1 MRTVEA
7 VESWWETLVE
17 ERTGLHLSL
26 FVPMARGGIAAHAN
40 LNRWRQGLRLAEAR
54 LQEAGASGETR
65 ADLLAPAHAWARV
78 EKAFPESSDGLAY
91 YAAPG
96 FSRFVSTPFPLTEA
110 VAVGARFRLRPLLPL
125 ARATEHFY
133 VLALSL
139 NDLRLLEGSPYS
151 VRRIELPEMARSFAA
166 ASGYV
171 YESERQVHSASP
183 AALGE
188 RGAIVHGQG
197 GNADDRRERDLE
209 HHFRR
214 LWEKITG
221 CLPDRNA
228 PIVLAAVEQYLPL
241 VAAAL
246 RDDRLLDRCVGGSP
260 DHLADEELWRRA
272 LPVAT
277 EWRFSELA
285 RRLRNSVS
293 GGRPR
298 LVSGLAEVLPAA
310 EAGRV
315 AHLFLAEHMERWGRY
330 HDRTGRLEE
339 RALPAPGDE
348 DLLERALLATL
359 SHGGEVESLAG
370 DRMPAGEPAA
380 AWLRF

>member
-1 MRTVEA
+1 M
-7 VESWWETLVE
+7 
-17 ERTGLHLSL
+17 
-26 FVPMARGGIAAHAN
+26 
-40 LNRWRQGLRLAEAR
+40 
-54 LQEAGASGETR
+54 
-65 ADLLAPAHAWARV
+65 
-78 EKAFPESSDGLAY
+78 
-91 YAAPG
+91 
-96 FSRFVSTPFPLTEA
+96 
-110 VAVGARFRLRPLLPL
+110 
-125 ARATEHFY
+125 
-133 VLALSL
+133 LALSL

-151 VRRIELPEMARSFAA
+151 VRRIELPRWRGASRRPRGTSTSPSGRCTALRRQRSASAAPWSADRVATPTTA
-166 ASGYV
+166 ASAT
-171 YESERQVHSASP
+171 SSTTS
-183 AALGE
+183 
-188 RGAIVHGQG
+188 
-197 GNADDRRERDLE
+197 
-209 HHFRR
+209 RR

-285 RRLRNSVS
+285 RRLRKTVP

-315 AHLFLAEHMERWGRY
+315 AHLFLAEHLERWGRY